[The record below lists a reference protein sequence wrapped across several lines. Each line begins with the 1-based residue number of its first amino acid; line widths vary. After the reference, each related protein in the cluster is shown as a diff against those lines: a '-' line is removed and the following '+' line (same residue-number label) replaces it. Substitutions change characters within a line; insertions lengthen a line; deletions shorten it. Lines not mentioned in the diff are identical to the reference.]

1 MAKSGRFPHLHMSS
15 FKKNGVD
22 ALVNFN
28 GNLKKKICYFRIN
41 RIPGQFAMC
50 ENLP

>member
-1 MAKSGRFPHLHMSS
+1 MAKSGRFAHFDTSP
-15 FKKNGVD
+15 FKRNGVD

-28 GNLKKKICYFRIN
+28 GNFSKKLYFRNN